1 MERTERLTT
10 MNANFAAGTVSGRP
24 RCPLRTEA
32 FVDVSLSVANCES
45 SAFFLRAMCWD
56 FIVTFFLIIIF

>member
-45 SAFFLRAMCWD
+45 SA
-56 FIVTFFLIIIF
+56 